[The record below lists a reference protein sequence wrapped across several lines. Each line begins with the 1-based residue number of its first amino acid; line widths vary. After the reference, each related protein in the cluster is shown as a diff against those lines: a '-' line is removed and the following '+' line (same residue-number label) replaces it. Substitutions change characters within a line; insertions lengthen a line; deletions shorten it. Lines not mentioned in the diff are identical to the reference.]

1 MSVFVTLLKMCKIGQ
16 TLLQSLMDVWN
27 WEMRYDLG
35 DTEWN
40 SIELTELKMS
50 I

>member
-1 MSVFVTLLKMCKIGQ
+1 MCKIGQ
-16 TLLQSLMDVWN
+16 NLLQSLMDVWN
-27 WEMRYDLG
+27 WEMRYDLD